1 MLAQGAV
8 ERRDLVADSSEVP
21 GDLFGQGEDL
31 GEASSGTKPPA
42 STRAI
47 SASRASR
54 SARRASRR
62 PMAVGSESRARRL
75 TCVEM
80 VSRRDCVATG
90 RGRPLRTRKRMAAS
104 AGADSS

>member
-31 GEASSGTKPPA
+31 GEALGGL
-42 STRAI
+42 
-47 SASRASR
+47 
-54 SARRASRR
+54 R
-62 PMAVGSESRARRL
+62 PVERL